1 MKKVIAPKTEKYLT
15 VSVFEKHMASVARSF
30 QDVDVRFERVEAQ
43 LYKHDALFERMFSM
57 LQDVQESNREIRNDI
72 RSFLHL
78 A

>member
-1 MKKVIAPKTEKYLT
+1 MKKATFPKTEKYLT

-30 QDVDVRFERVEAQ
+30 QDVDARFERVEAQ
-43 LYKHDALFERMFSM
+43 LYKHETLFERMFLM
-57 LQDVQESNREIRNDI
+57 IQDVQESNREIRNDI